1 MCHFHDW
8 PQQSLKRKCLL
19 ILDGPQIFIPIL
31 FVLSQYVVFQ
41 SVLYGLK
48 NSLKTVVVIS
58 PEFLLTT
65 WNYCDLIIGEL
76 DAESL
81 KNDLVCL
88 RAIHTYK

>member
-1 MCHFHDW
+1 MLVPRLGIRGF
-8 PQQSLKRKCLL
+8 
-19 ILDGPQIFIPIL
+19 
-31 FVLSQYVVFQ
+31 LSAATPMLVALCSCEYLVFQ

-81 KNDLVCL
+81 KNDLVSF
-88 RAIHTYK
+88 RAIHI